1 VQTDSD
7 YDPQP
12 QAGAAGAAQPPQ
24 AEDAADGVEQP
35 PAAAEVVTGTVTV
48 DATILQTVTGTSS
61 VTV

>member
-1 VQTDSD
+1 MQTYLD

-12 QAGAAGAAQPPQ
+12 QAGAAGVAQPPQ
-24 AEDAADGVEQP
+24 AGAAGAEHP

-48 DATILQTVTGTSS
+48 DATILQTVTGTST